1 MSLALCSSK
10 ITKIFGDGS
19 SHALPVL
26 QGIDLRIEKGASWVV
41 LGRSGVGKSV
51 LLKIL
56 LGLLPMTSGDTLV
69 DGLSVR
75 DRAHRHSYLSYF
87 GMLFQGGALFD
98 SMTILGNIVF
108 ALTERGV
115 SRAQAIE
122 IAHEKLAAVGLGERR
137 VSSLFPSELSG
148 GMKKR
153 AALARA
159 IALDPKILL
168 FDEPTTGLDSITS
181 SKIAYLLRDTVQTLG
196 ATAITI
202 THDLVTAR
210 VLADRICLLEDGR
223 IAWQGTQ
230 AELETTDNPQMIDL
244 LKAAQGE
251 RAS

>member
-1 MSLALCSSK
+1 MIVLEK
-10 ITKIFGDGS
+10 ITKIFGEDS
-19 SHALPVL
+19 SRTLPVL
-26 QGIDLRIEKGASWVV
+26 RGIDLQIEKGASYVV

-51 LLKIL
+51 LLKVL
-56 LGLLPMTSGDTLV
+56 LGLFPMTSGDAFV
-69 DGLSVR
+69 EGLSVH
-75 DRAHRHSYLSYF
+75 DRTHRHTYLRYF

-115 SRAQAIE
+115 PRKQATE
-122 IAHEKLAAVGLGERR
+122 IAREKLTAVGLGEAR
-137 VSSLFPSELSG
+137 VRTLFPSELSG
-148 GMKKR
+148 GMQKR

-168 FDEPTTGLDSITS
+168 FDEPTTGLDPITS

-210 VLADRICLLEDGR
+210 VLADRICLLEDGQ

-230 AELETTDNPQMIDL
+230 EELETTDNPQMISL
-244 LKAAQGE
+244 LKAAKGE
-251 RAS
+251 RAL